1 MYEISLQKI
10 FYTILSS
17 SFKNYSNHI
26 LHCLL
31 VGPTSQVHL
40 SYKGNSADVLSLIWN
55 TYNVL
60 NFLLCL

>member
-1 MYEISLQKI
+1 MYDFPLQKI
-10 FYTILSS
+10 YYTILSS
-17 SFKNYSNHI
+17 SFKNYSNHS

-40 SYKGNSADVLSLIWN
+40 SYKGNSVDVLSLIWN

-60 NFLLCL
+60 NLLLFL